1 MRIYLNV
8 PYSEKEEAKSLG
20 ARWNPT
26 IKKWYIN
33 STTDELPREFLKW
46 ECPIEGI
53 PGILKDYIY
62 VIEGQQKCWK
72 CGKQTRVIGLGLGE
86 NIDIL
91 SLDEDEIDEL
101 PPEFVKKHINFTLY
115 RAIHLAWIE
124 KEEYI
129 PPKLLKYLKK
139 EYSVK
144 TVYSKTLGEKSFSNL
159 CEHCGMLQGNYFVF
173 HEMESPL
180 TISAHGE
187 DARIDNEILNS
198 DRQGYDKTHFSLY
211 LPSGSVITDR
221 YDLGDGYGGLIEMI
235 DKTWAFG
242 LDYEFEHGDIT
253 QSEYD
258 KEVKDKNLLLKNLW
272 NSIDLQ
278 YAEQYQKE
286 NNMTLAKER
295 LSRIEGRD
303 KFFKEHGQAGCCF
316 EKARRK
322 N

>member
-101 PPEFVKKHINFTLY
+101 PPEFVKKHVNFTLY

-187 DARIDNEILNS
+187 DARIDKMKKLKIKGMSIPMSYGLSSLYHPVGMEIIFDFYDYAYMEYGQFKEISQDEIL
-198 DRQGYDKTHFSLY
+198 K
-211 LPSGSVITDR
+211 I
-221 YDLGDGYGGLIEMI
+221 
-235 DKTWAFG
+235 
-242 LDYEFEHGDIT
+242 
-253 QSEYD
+253 
-258 KEVKDKNLLLKNLW
+258 
-272 NSIDLQ
+272 
-278 YAEQYQKE
+278 
-286 NNMTLAKER
+286 
-295 LSRIEGRD
+295 
-303 KFFKEHGQAGCCF
+303 
-316 EKARRK
+316 
-322 N
+322 